1 MTAGFCPRCG
11 SPRQEVFRYCAICG
25 YYLLTAAGTATP
37 PQPAAYRFPLAR
49 LAIAVGIVSAGFLA
63 GFDYEAATTCVRGEL
78 RLIGY
83 LPICLEYGTEPAR
96 WRFDPHVE
104 LTDALL
110 GITGAL
116 ATYAL
121 PWVIRKLVRAYSHRV
136 SVKAG

>member
-1 MTAGFCPRCG
+1 MTTGFCPRCG
-11 SPRQEVFRYCAICG
+11 SPRQEMFRYCAICG

-37 PQPAAYRFPLAR
+37 SHPAATGFR
-49 LAIAVGIVSAGFLA
+49 LRDLRLRSAFSAGFLA
-63 GFDYEAATTCVRGEL
+63 GFDYEAAR
-78 RLIGY
+78 
-83 LPICLEYGTEPAR
+83 ICIRSGILGFFPYCYEYGMEPIR

-110 GITGAL
+110 GITAAL

-121 PWVIRKLVRAYSHRV
+121 SWVIRRLVRAYSHRV